1 MISSASPTPSPGNLT
16 ALTPSHAR
24 TDARPE
30 MLGADQLAL
39 GKTSELRRTLGQES
53 EIRPEVVA
61 RAEALA
67 RDPEYPSAAT
77 LREIA
82 TRLLASPDLS
92 EQVD

>member
-16 ALTPSHAR
+16 ALTPFSAKS
-24 TDARPE
+24 DNRPE

-39 GKTSELRRTLGQES
+39 GQTVELRRTLSAES

-67 RDPEYPSAAT
+67 RDPDYPSPAM
-77 LREIA
+77 LRDIA
-82 TRLLASPDLS
+82 SRLLSSPDLS
-92 EQVD
+92 EQAD